1 MLSNLIYCMTGGGG
15 SASLVQWQSVLFHC
29 PAMRVVRASLLTAS
43 VSALLKP
50 VRNLA
55 VRGGAMR
62 ALQRQ
67 LPECWLVCLL
77 PDRINHN
84 CTQVLPSMT
93 SRMLPPMAARC
104 ISTSSNFFYNCSVD
118 AALRDSPHAQ
128 VAFSQFEGKV
138 CFAQNV
144 ASA

>member
-1 MLSNLIYCMTGGGG
+1 MSPPG
-15 SASLVQWQSVLFHC
+15 APPAWWQWQSVLSHC

-50 VRNLA
+50 ARNLA

-67 LPECWLVCLL
+67 LPECWLGCLL
-77 PDRINHN
+77 PDRISHN

-93 SRMLPPMAARC
+93 SRTLPPMAARC
-104 ISTSSNFFYNCSVD
+104 ISTSSNFFYDCSVD
-118 AALRDSPHAQ
+118 AALRDSRHAQ